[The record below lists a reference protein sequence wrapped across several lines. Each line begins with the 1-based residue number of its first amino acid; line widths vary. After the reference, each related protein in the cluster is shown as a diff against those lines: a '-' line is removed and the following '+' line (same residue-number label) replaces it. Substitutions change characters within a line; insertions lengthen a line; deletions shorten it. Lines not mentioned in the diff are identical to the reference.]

1 MNRILKIVKNI
12 VIICSVALIT
22 VGCEAAMDAQL
33 PPAVIPDRGPDEDF
47 DPGNTKRPVPI
58 KPKRNPG
65 GKIQRPKLIDD
76 LIFQIISTNNASI
89 DE

>member
-1 MNRILKIVKNI
+1 MNRILKIVKGI

-33 PPAVIPDRGPDEDF
+33 PVEIPDSGNEDF

>member
-1 MNRILKIVKNI
+1 MNRILKIVKGI

-22 VGCEAAMDAQL
+22 VGCEAAMDAGL
-33 PPAVIPDRGPDEDF
+33 PPAVIPDRGPDDF
-47 DPGNTKRPVPI
+47 NPGDTKRPVPI

>member
-1 MNRILKIVKNI
+1 MNRILKIVKGI

-33 PPAVIPDRGPDEDF
+33 PPVVIPDRGPEDS
-47 DPGNTKRPVPI
+47 DPGDTKRPVPI

>member
-1 MNRILKIVKNI
+1 M
-12 VIICSVALIT
+12 ALIT
-22 VGCEAAMDAQL
+22 VGCEAAMDAQF
-33 PPAVIPDRGPDEDF
+33 PAVIPDRGPEDF
-47 DPGNTKRPVPI
+47 DPGDTKRPVPI